1 MKVLIIS
8 TEVLPT
14 PPYPRYG
21 GIEWITFWLAKALHE
36 LGHTVG
42 LVGVEGTFAS
52 HKEIEVF
59 PILSKEESGGGIVMA
74 ERIGKVLD
82 YFQPDI
88 VNDHSHS
95 KACFQEIEKRKI
107 PYVPS
112 SHTIAIP
119 DLKVPKPC
127 WTALSQ
133 SHARWLEKRYGVKCE
148 VCYNGIEYPEKPI
161 TRWVAKV
168 SPPIALGRPNP
179 EKGLLDVIEFC
190 KKHDIPL
197 NVIAG
202 RLEYEQIGYA
212 FLVAQECKIFSK
224 WTYHGE
230 VSHERKMQMLS
241 QSKCLLNFP
250 AWPEPFGL
258 VVPEANWVGTP
269 AIALDMGCYT
279 PDTRVMTPTGLKEYH
294 ECKIGDLVYSLN
306 PITKKIELKP
316 ITKIFE
322 YDFCG
327 NLINIE
333 TRDVSLLITPN
344 HNLLI
349 EKNDNLS
356 FEKAENI
363 VNFSS
368 FKIPTAG
375 VWQGEALDLN
385 KIIPHTDIY
394 RNGNKISIPK
404 IQPDD
409 FMELCGWYLSEGV
422 IGFARNNCVN
432 KTKISFCVP
441 STDKYRPD
449 LIKILDRMGLHHAD
463 GENVIDI
470 FSRELANF
478 FSLFGTGAESKFI
491 PDFIKSLD
499 ATYLRS
505 LWYGIMKG
513 DGWMQSGSFYGI
525 ETSSK
530 KLAEDLVDIGIKLGM
545 TVKLRIREPRK
556 GGEIKGRV
564 IMSNKIYR
572 VLFSKKRTTKVSR
585 DRITQKFYKGKV
597 WCFEVADNHN
607 LLVERNGK
615 FVFCGNSMREIIEDG
630 KTGYVIP
637 VKRDESGE
645 PVMEYNIW
653 GFPKPVF
660 DEQKVLDALHNIESL
675 DLEYVAKYVREKFS
689 IKKMGEGYL
698 RVYEKVLNGER
709 W

>member
-42 LVGVEGTFAS
+42 LVGVEGTFAP

-95 KACFQEIEKRKI
+95 KACFQEVEKRKI

-224 WTYHGE
+224 WAYHGE

-269 AIALDMGCYT
+269 AIALDMGA
-279 PDTRVMTPTGLKEYH
+279 MKE
-294 ECKIGDLVYSLN
+294 L
-306 PITKKIELKP
+306 
-316 ITKIFE
+316 
-322 YDFCG
+322 
-327 NLINIE
+327 
-333 TRDVSLLITPN
+333 
-344 HNLLI
+344 
-349 EKNDNLS
+349 
-356 FEKAENI
+356 
-363 VNFSS
+363 
-368 FKIPTAG
+368 
-375 VWQGEALDLN
+375 
-385 KIIPHTDIY
+385 
-394 RNGNKISIPK
+394 
-404 IQPDD
+404 
-409 FMELCGWYLSEGV
+409 
-422 IGFARNNCVN
+422 
-432 KTKISFCVP
+432 
-441 STDKYRPD
+441 
-449 LIKILDRMGLHHAD
+449 
-463 GENVIDI
+463 
-470 FSRELANF
+470 
-478 FSLFGTGAESKFI
+478 
-491 PDFIKSLD
+491 
-499 ATYLRS
+499 
-505 LWYGIMKG
+505 
-513 DGWMQSGSFYGI
+513 
-525 ETSSK
+525 
-530 KLAEDLVDIGIKLGM
+530 
-545 TVKLRIREPRK
+545 
-556 GGEIKGRV
+556 
-564 IMSNKIYR
+564 
-572 VLFSKKRTTKVSR
+572 
-585 DRITQKFYKGKV
+585 
-597 WCFEVADNHN
+597 
-607 LLVERNGK
+607 
-615 FVFCGNSMREIIEDG
+615 IEDG

-645 PVMEYNIW
+645 PIMEYNVW

-698 RVYEKVLNGER
+698 KVYEKVLDGER